1 MAQAAKLKKYSSE
14 GTLNEAVIDAIL
26 SETTDKPI
34 TVTLKSEK
42 LTKYFPKGYSKEQ
55 MEDVITTLLEQWRQ
69 GHN

>member
-1 MAQAAKLKKYSSE
+1 MVQATKMKKYNGE
-14 GTLNEAVIDAIL
+14 GTLSEAVIDAIL
-26 SETTDKPI
+26 SETANKPV

-42 LTKYFPKGYSKEQ
+42 LTKYFPKSYSKEQ